1 MPPASSRPPWR
12 LREADLGT
20 VERLARG
27 GNLPR
32 PVARMLAA
40 RGHEDPARVSAHLE
54 ASLRALHDPRLLEGI
69 GPASE
74 RIARALRDRE
84 TILIHG
90 DYDVDGVT
98 GTALLSR
105 LFQLVGARS
114 QWFIPNRFVHGY
126 SFGPHSLEM
135 ARKHQAR
142 VVVSVDNGTSAAA
155 TIAELAAEGV
165 DTIVTDHHEPPAGPL
180 PIATAIVNPK
190 LAGSSYPFRELCGA
204 GVAFKL
210 AWGVAQEISGAR
222 RVRDD
227 LRLFLADA
235 MSYVAIATVCDV
247 VPLVD
252 ENRILARRG
261 LSALEQTSNP
271 GLRAL
276 LEVAQLDARTLL
288 AEDVG
293 FKLGP
298 RLNASGRLGSAETA
312 VETLLAPN
320 LAEARRLAA
329 QLDRMNDERRAIEG
343 KLLGEALL
351 ECERFSDAGENPVLV
366 VAGQGWHQGV
376 VGVIAARLVE
386 RHRRPALVI
395 GLDGPTG
402 RGSARSVAGF
412 SMLEALHGGAAHML
426 KYGGHAAAAG
436 CEVRADSVD
445 LLREAINARA
455 REMLAGLG
463 HASVPLWLDAEV
475 PLGAMTSELMRVL
488 DRLEPFG
495 AQNEKPLFLSRETW
509 LCEPPRVVGADR
521 SHLMLRVR
529 HGASEFKAMA
539 FGMAS
544 RIGEMRFGVPFQ
556 MAYTPRWNT
565 FRGETNLEL
574 FVRDV
579 APAAD
584 PGNPVQNPP
593 QSANTRA

>member
-412 SMLEALHGGAAHML
+412 SMLEAHAAHL
-426 KYGGHAAAAG
+426 PARRNRARLPRHFALAAHGLHHARRAA
-436 CEVRADSVD
+436 VRRHLRLHDTLRRILA
-445 LLREAINARA
+445 REARPHRGGLRSPGPTFRHEQYAEYKATREKSAR
-455 REMLAGLG
+455 
-463 HASVPLWLDAEV
+463 
-475 PLGAMTSELMRVL
+475 
-488 DRLEPFG
+488 
-495 AQNEKPLFLSRETW
+495 
-509 LCEPPRVVGADR
+509 GADR
-521 SHLMLRVR
+521 AARPGSATWCARTASPLRGAGLRGRRRDR
-529 HGASEFKAMA
+529 HAGA
-539 FGMAS
+539 
-544 RIGEMRFGVPFQ
+544 
-556 MAYTPRWNT
+556 
-565 FRGETNLEL
+565 RGEA
-574 FVRDV
+574 R
-579 APAAD
+579 A
-584 PGNPVQNPP
+584 
-593 QSANTRA
+593 TR